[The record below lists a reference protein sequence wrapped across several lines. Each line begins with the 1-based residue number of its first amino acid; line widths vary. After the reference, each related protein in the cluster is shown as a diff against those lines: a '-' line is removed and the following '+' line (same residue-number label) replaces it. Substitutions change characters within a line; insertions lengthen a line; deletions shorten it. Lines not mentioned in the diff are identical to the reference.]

1 MIYVKLLD
9 KVNKD
14 TVIKIDGRT
23 QYEYIFG
30 PEKWEITT
38 MLIHYMIE
46 ISNLYEQY
54 QEISEKEAFQ
64 LIEKKREVYNNN
76 LEYAEMLLSN
86 SDNHQ
91 YIEEIKEF
99 ADSFEELEY
108 KIAAI
113 LYKLIDYRII
123 DEEETLNDSCLEPKL
138 VYGVKHLLKDN
149 EQSIDEYLEL
159 VRSNTIAT
167 CVKIKELENLTL
179 DEQDKSIIDKY
190 KRYIDFLCE

>member
-123 DEEETLNDSCLEPKL
+123 EEETLNDSCLEPNL

-179 DEQDKSIIDKY
+179 DEKDKSIIDKY
-190 KRYIDFLCE
+190 KSYIDFLCE

>member
-14 TVIKIDGRT
+14 TIIKIDGRT

-123 DEEETLNDSCLEPKL
+123 EEETLNDSCLEPKL

-179 DEQDKSIIDKY
+179 DEKDKSIIDKY
-190 KRYIDFLCE
+190 KSYIDFLCE

>member
-123 DEEETLNDSCLEPKL
+123 EEETLNDSCLEPKL

-149 EQSIDEYLEL
+149 EQSVDEYLEL

-179 DEQDKSIIDKY
+179 DEKDKSIIDKY
-190 KRYIDFLCE
+190 KSYIDFLCE

>member
-123 DEEETLNDSCLEPKL
+123 EEETLNDSCLEPKL

-149 EQSIDEYLEL
+149 EQSIDEYLEF

-179 DEQDKSIIDKY
+179 DEKDKSIIDKY
-190 KRYIDFLCE
+190 KSYIDFLCE

>member
-1 MIYVKLLD
+1 MIYVRLLD

-23 QYEYIFG
+23 QYEYILG
-30 PEKWEITT
+30 SEKWEITT

-76 LEYAEMLLSN
+76 LEYAEMLLN
-86 SDNHQ
+86 NLDNHRR
-91 YIEEIKEF
+91 IEEIKKF

-123 DEEETLNDSCLEPKL
+123 EEETLNNSCLDSKL

-179 DEQDKSIIDKY
+179 DEKDKSIINKY
-190 KRYIDFLCE
+190 KNYIDFLCE

>member
-123 DEEETLNDSCLEPKL
+123 EEETLNDSCLEPKL

-179 DEQDKSIIDKY
+179 DEKDKSIIDKY
-190 KRYIDFLCE
+190 KSYIDFLCE

>member
-123 DEEETLNDSCLEPKL
+123 EEETLKDSCLEPKL

-179 DEQDKSIIDKY
+179 DEKDKSIIDKY
-190 KRYIDFLCE
+190 KSYIDFLCE

>member
-123 DEEETLNDSCLEPKL
+123 EEETLNDSCLEPKL

-179 DEQDKSIIDKY
+179 DEKDKSIIDKY

>member
-1 MIYVKLLD
+1 
-9 KVNKD
+9 
-14 TVIKIDGRT
+14 
-23 QYEYIFG
+23 
-30 PEKWEITT
+30 

-46 ISNLYEQY
+46 ISDLYEQY

-123 DEEETLNDSCLEPKL
+123 EEETLNDSCLEPKL

-179 DEQDKSIIDKY
+179 DEKDKSIIDKY
-190 KRYIDFLCE
+190 KSYIDFLCE

>member
-9 KVNKD
+9 KINKD

-46 ISNLYEQY
+46 ISDLYEQY

-123 DEEETLNDSCLEPKL
+123 EEETLNDSCLEPKL

-179 DEQDKSIIDKY
+179 DEKDKSIIDKY
-190 KRYIDFLCE
+190 KSYIDFLCE

>member
-23 QYEYIFG
+23 QYEYILG
-30 PEKWEITT
+30 SEKWEITT

-86 SDNHQ
+86 SDNRQ
-91 YIEEIKEF
+91 RIEEIKEF

-113 LYKLIDYRII
+113 LYKLIVYRII
-123 DEEETLNDSCLEPKL
+123 EEETLNDSCLDPKL
-138 VYGVKHLLKDN
+138 VYGVKHLLKDD

-167 CVKIKELENLTL
+167 CVKIKEFENLIL
-179 DEQDKSIIDKY
+179 DEKDKSIINKY
-190 KRYIDFLCE
+190 KNYIDFLYE

>member
-113 LYKLIDYRII
+113 LYKLIDYRIL
-123 DEEETLNDSCLEPKL
+123 EEETLNDSCLEPKL

-179 DEQDKSIIDKY
+179 DEKDKSIIDKY
-190 KRYIDFLCE
+190 KSYIDFLCE

>member
-23 QYEYIFG
+23 QYEYILG
-30 PEKWEITT
+30 SEKWEITT

-86 SDNHQ
+86 SDNRQ
-91 YIEEIKEF
+91 SIEEIKEF

-113 LYKLIDYRII
+113 LYKLIVYRII
-123 DEEETLNDSCLEPKL
+123 EEETLNDSCLDPKL
-138 VYGVKHLLKDN
+138 IYGVKHLLKDD

-167 CVKIKELENLTL
+167 CVKIKEFENLIL
-179 DEQDKSIIDKY
+179 DEKDKSIINKY
-190 KRYIDFLCE
+190 KSYIDFLCE

>member
-23 QYEYIFG
+23 QYEYILG

-46 ISNLYEQY
+46 TSDLYEQY

-123 DEEETLNDSCLEPKL
+123 EEETLNDSCLEPKL

-179 DEQDKSIIDKY
+179 DEKDKSIIDKY
-190 KRYIDFLCE
+190 KSYIDFLCE

>member
-23 QYEYIFG
+23 QYEYILG

-46 ISNLYEQY
+46 ISDLYEQY

-113 LYKLIDYRII
+113 LYKLID
-123 DEEETLNDSCLEPKL
+123 
-138 VYGVKHLLKDN
+138 
-149 EQSIDEYLEL
+149 
-159 VRSNTIAT
+159 
-167 CVKIKELENLTL
+167 
-179 DEQDKSIIDKY
+179 
-190 KRYIDFLCE
+190 

>member
-46 ISNLYEQY
+46 ISDLYEQY

-86 SDNHQ
+86 PDNHQ

-123 DEEETLNDSCLEPKL
+123 EEETLNDSCPEPKL

-179 DEQDKSIIDKY
+179 DGRDKSIIDKY
-190 KRYIDFLCE
+190 KSYIDFLCE

>member
-46 ISNLYEQY
+46 ISDLYEQY

-123 DEEETLNDSCLEPKL
+123 EEETLNDSCLEPKL

-179 DEQDKSIIDKY
+179 DEKDKSIIDKY
-190 KRYIDFLCE
+190 KSYIDFLCE

>member
-38 MLIHYMIE
+38 ILIHYMIE
-46 ISNLYEQY
+46 ISDLYEQY

-123 DEEETLNDSCLEPKL
+123 EEETLNDSCLEPKL

-179 DEQDKSIIDKY
+179 DEKDKSIIDKY
-190 KRYIDFLCE
+190 KSYIDFLCE

>member
-1 MIYVKLLD
+1 MRYIKLLD
-9 KVNKD
+9 RINRD

-23 QYEYIFG
+23 EYEYTFG
-30 PEKWEITT
+30 TEKWEII
-38 MLIHYMIE
+38 MGIMIDYMSVIGD
-46 ISNLYEQY
+46 LYGKYE
-54 QEISEKEAFQ
+54 EISEEEAFK
-64 LIEKKREVYNNN
+64 LIEKKRKIYNNN

-91 YIEEIKEF
+91 RIEEIKEF

-108 KIAAI
+108 KIAAV

-123 DEEETLNDSCLEPKL
+123 EKEKLNDSCLDPKL

-149 EQSIDEYLEL
+149 EQSIDEYLEF

-167 CVKIKELENLTL
+167 CVKIKELENLIL
-179 DEQDKSIIDKY
+179 DEKDKNIIDKY
-190 KRYIDFLCE
+190 KSYIDFLCE

>member
-46 ISNLYEQY
+46 ISDLYEQY

-123 DEEETLNDSCLEPKL
+123 EEETLNDSCLEPKL
-138 VYGVKHLLKDN
+138 VWGKT
-149 EQSIDEYLEL
+149 SI
-159 VRSNTIAT
+159 
-167 CVKIKELENLTL
+167 
-179 DEQDKSIIDKY
+179 
-190 KRYIDFLCE
+190 KR

>member
-23 QYEYIFG
+23 QYEYILG

-46 ISNLYEQY
+46 ISDLYEQY

-123 DEEETLNDSCLEPKL
+123 EEETLNDSCLEPKL

-179 DEQDKSIIDKY
+179 DEKDKSIIDKY
-190 KRYIDFLCE
+190 KSYIDFLCE

>member
-113 LYKLIDYRII
+113 LYKLIDYRIL
-123 DEEETLNDSCLEPKL
+123 EEETLNDSCLEPKL

-179 DEQDKSIIDKY
+179 DEKDKSILDKY
-190 KRYIDFLCE
+190 QSYIDFLCE